1 MHETKSSEKNT
12 VTYRKSLFI
21 SLKEPKKKSYKK
33 SRLVTQDVSS
43 FKLIRVTNSK
53 KKTISV
59 FE

>member
-21 SLKEPKKKSYKK
+21 SLKEPEKKSYKK

-53 KKTISV
+53 KKL
-59 FE
+59 

>member
-53 KKTISV
+53 KKL
-59 FE
+59 